1 MADIEFGRDPARA
14 RRSQRPV
21 SGSHLPALVWHLCSG
36 GNARRHLQK
45 INDGINKALQNPKVE
60 RQLSV
65 ANNPGKSM
73 PLTELAALMKA
84 DTRG

>member
-1 MADIEFGRDPARA
+1 MADIEFGRRTRLAPDD
-14 RRSQRPV
+14 RRGRSPEATY
-21 SGSHLPALVWHLCSG
+21 LPWYGIYVRVATPDAV
-36 GNARRHLQK
+36 QK